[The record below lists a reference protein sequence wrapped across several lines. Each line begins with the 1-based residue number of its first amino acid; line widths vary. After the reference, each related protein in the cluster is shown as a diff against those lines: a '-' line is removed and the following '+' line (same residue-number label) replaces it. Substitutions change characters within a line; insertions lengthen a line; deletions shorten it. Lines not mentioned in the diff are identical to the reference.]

1 MGNLQKLVILGV
13 TLLSVYLLLTYVTDG
28 KVADIAQ
35 TMREKEYRSA
45 SLVNSIERI
54 YYGNNP
60 RLPCGGL
67 SCAVK
72 LLNGEQSAE
81 LVRIGQDLRKQID
94 ELERQLDVS
103 MNEAEKLEKTAK
115 TSMKNAIR
123 NSNFWE
129 EQLSRKRFKSNAEE
143 YIESLDKQIEIL
155 EKYLKAS
162 QQLEEMIMG
171 IVRTDF

>member
-28 KVADIAQ
+28 KVAEIAQ
-35 TMREKEYRSA
+35 TMKEKEYKTA

-81 LVRIGQDLRKQID
+81 LLRIGQDLRKQID